1 MQHGG
6 LALNPNKNFEGNT
19 ETEKYA
25 KAFTNMIE
33 NAIAIKCIS
42 YNSLAGYI
50 FTIEINE
57 QDVVF
62 YGLNDQNVFDVPVT
76 KLLVK
81 FVLISH
87 EPTNYITNIGM
98 KISKSGK
105 KNKITITEEDFE
117 KEKQIQLDIYDK
129 TLKSN
134 NIPISPSIIYY
145 DVIPSKTNSDIL
157 NIFYNKI
164 IEKYKYTKNKYQES
178 KQNDVLKKNYG
189 EMTLSKIVIDEIIRY
204 KINTKSNFDVG
215 VIGMEY
221 ANDYTTFNN
230 YLNEITGEAKTRQLM
245 YSSKE
250 CGINCNCIANIIINI
265 IRLFISTGVIH
276 MDLHVN
282 NIMVNVDKQKS
293 LLIDFGFYKKIVEDK
308 ECQERVALTPNS
320 IIYKKVIKKGSVY
333 GTTITK
339 IMGIDAIVKFLKLN
353 LGKSYDYITN
363 EQGFMQ
369 SYLVGMSDEMRI
381 KKIIKLFLLIV
392 ICDLNLN
399 NIRLEKPIIMM
410 RDFLVFLGLQIAT
423 VSDGNADLFSSKN
436 INEIDNESISLDKW
450 IYNNINPNTRIN
462 YQLFF
467 KNIFTAVLTKIKQMY
482 LINDDNIIRIG
493 TDPDTDEAVKHTY
506 NKDTF
511 GKQTPP
517 PSGMLSIFNFGKETI
532 QSPQS
537 DIVSIFNFRKGG
549 NQTKY
554 KRKKNS
560 KKKNHKRTKK
570 NV

>member
-1 MQHGG
+1 M
-6 LALNPNKNFEGNT
+6 
-19 ETEKYA
+19 
-25 KAFTNMIE
+25 
-33 NAIAIKCIS
+33 
-42 YNSLAGYI
+42 
-50 FTIEINE
+50 
-57 QDVVF
+57 
-62 YGLNDQNVFDVPVT
+62 
-76 KLLVK
+76 
-81 FVLISH
+81 
-87 EPTNYITNIGM
+87 
-98 KISKSGK
+98 
-105 KNKITITEEDFE
+105 
-117 KEKQIQLDIYDK
+117 
-129 TLKSN
+129 
-134 NIPISPSIIYY
+134 
-145 DVIPSKTNSDIL
+145 
-157 NIFYNKI
+157 
-164 IEKYKYTKNKYQES
+164 
-178 KQNDVLKKNYG
+178 
-189 EMTLSKIVIDEIIRY
+189 
-204 KINTKSNFDVG
+204 
-215 VIGMEY
+215 
-221 ANDYTTFNN
+221 
-230 YLNEITGEAKTRQLM
+230 
-245 YSSKE
+245 
-250 CGINCNCIANIIINI
+250 
-265 IRLFISTGVIH
+265 
-276 MDLHVN
+276 
-282 NIMVNVDKQKS
+282 
-293 LLIDFGFYKKIVEDK
+293 
-308 ECQERVALTPNS
+308 
-320 IIYKKVIKKGSVY
+320 Y

-560 KKKNHKRTKK
+560 KKKEEKHRHKDKK
-570 NV
+570 RRKS